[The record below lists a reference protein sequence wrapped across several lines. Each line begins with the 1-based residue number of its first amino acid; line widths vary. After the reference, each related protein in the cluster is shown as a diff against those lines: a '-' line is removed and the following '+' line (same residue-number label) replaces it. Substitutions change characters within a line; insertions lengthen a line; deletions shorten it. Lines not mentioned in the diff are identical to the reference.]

1 MHKNIRPK
9 SLEEFIGQDKII
21 NSLKIAIQASKTR
34 DDHLDH
40 ILFYGPPGLGKTTLA
55 KIIADEIGV
64 SLKYTTGPSI
74 EKVGDLA
81 GILVNMT
88 PNDILFIDEIHR
100 IPKPV
105 EEVLYSAMEDFKLPI
120 VSGSKRSAHTI
131 TINLQP
137 FTLIGATTRFGMLSP
152 PLRDRF
158 GIIFHLELYSE
169 EEIKKIVLRA
179 SSILEID
186 IDEESA
192 YEIGLRA
199 RGTPRI
205 AIQLLKR
212 VRDFSLTQGNK
223 KIDKEIT
230 LKAFESL
237 NIDKNGLNEIDRKYL
252 KTLFKNFNSGPA
264 GIEAIATSMGEDK
277 GTIEE
282 IVEPYL
288 IKINFIVR
296 TPKGRMLTQSAKE
309 YLNIKEKDTL
319 F

>member
-34 DDHLDH
+34 NDHLDH

-88 PNDILFIDEIHR
+88 TNDILFIDEIHR

-252 KTLFKNFNSGPA
+252 KTLFENFNGGPA

>member
-34 DDHLDH
+34 NDHLDH

-81 GILVNMT
+81 GILVNLS

-212 VRDFSLTQGNK
+212 VRDFSLTQRNK
-223 KIDKEIT
+223 IIDKEIT

-252 KTLFKNFNSGPA
+252 KTLSENFNSGPA

-296 TPKGRMLTQSAKE
+296 TPKGRILTQSAKE

>member
-21 NSLKIAIQASKTR
+21 SSLKIAIQASKTR
-34 DDHLDH
+34 NDHLDH

-81 GILVNMT
+81 GILVNLS

-252 KTLFKNFNSGPA
+252 KTLFENFNGGPA

-296 TPKGRMLTQSAKE
+296 TPKGRILTQSAKE

>member
-223 KIDKEIT
+223 KIDKELT